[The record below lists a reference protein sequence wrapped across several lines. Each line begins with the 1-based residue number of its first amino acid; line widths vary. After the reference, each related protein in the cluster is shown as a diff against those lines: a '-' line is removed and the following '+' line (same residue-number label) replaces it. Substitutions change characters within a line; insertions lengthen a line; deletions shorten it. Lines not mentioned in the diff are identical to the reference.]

1 MARKKSPDKMTNF
14 SVRVG
19 EKELSDLQ
27 DLARLSRTTL
37 SEMVG
42 GICAELVK
50 ANRQRIANFRRQTA
64 TPIKLP
70 SFDGAAK
77 NPAPIANTDSE
88 SVAPMKSALGGDSNA

>member
-50 ANRQRIANFRRQTA
+50 ANRQRIANFRRQAA

-70 SFDGAAK
+70 SFDGASK

-88 SVAPMKSALGGDSNA
+88 SVAPMKAALGGDSNG